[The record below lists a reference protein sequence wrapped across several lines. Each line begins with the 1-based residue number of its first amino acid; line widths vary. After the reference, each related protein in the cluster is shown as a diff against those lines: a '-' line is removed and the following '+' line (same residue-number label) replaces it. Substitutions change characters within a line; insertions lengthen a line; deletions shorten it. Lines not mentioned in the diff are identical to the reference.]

1 MLNVSD
7 LLAGTRDMVV
17 DFGNGNELKLT
28 YDPTQITANLL
39 VDLSS
44 DSDELCKILSELVVD
59 WDLEDGEGK
68 PFEPTHDN
76 IANNMSLIVVNK
88 IFEAIFSD
96 AFPKATSTT
105 SEDTTQAKARRVTRK
120 VSR

>member
-17 DFGNGNELKLT
+17 DFGGGNELKLT
-28 YDPTQITANLL
+28 YDPNQITANLL

-44 DSDELCKILSELVVD
+44 DSDELCKILSELVIA
-59 WDLEDGEGK
+59 WDLEDDGK
-68 PFEPTHDN
+68 PFEPTHEN

-88 IFEAIFSD
+88 IFEAVFND
-96 AFPKATSTT
+96 AFPKAASTT
-105 SEDTTQAKARRVTRK
+105 SEDTTPAKVRRVTRK